1 MAKHDKTVKPN
12 VKTNVK
18 TNAMRAL
25 DARHVAYDV
34 FAYPPSIHSADEVA
48 RLLGVPPDR
57 VFKTLVMQTGEGYTL
72 ANLLVMAP
80 GDAEVDPRLLARGLG
95 VKAVRMAP
103 QREAERLTGL
113 LVGGI
118 SPLALLDKRFAVYLD
133 ARAEAFERIYLNG
146 GQRGVNLCLRVADL
160 VAVTGA
166 RFVAATHAPEATPD
180 AGDGELAR
188 TE

>member
-1 MAKHDKTVKPN
+1 MAKRDGKRAKSTI
-12 VKTNVK
+12 K

-25 DARHVAYDV
+25 DARHIAYDV
-34 FAYPPSIHSADEVA
+34 FTYAPTIHSADEVA
-48 RLLGVPPDR
+48 RLLGVPPDQ
-57 VFKTLVMQTGEGYTL
+57 VYKTLVMQTGEGQSL

-80 GDAEVDPRLLARGLG
+80 GDGEVDPRRLARALG
-95 VKAVRMAP
+95 VKAVRMAA

-133 ARAEAFERIYLNG
+133 ERAQAFERIYLNG
-146 GQRGVNLCLRVADL
+146 GQRGVNVCLRVADL

-166 RFVAATHAPEATPD
+166 RFVAATHPP
-180 AGDGELAR
+180 AGTA
-188 TE
+188 